1 MALIT
6 NLYSAL
12 AQGTLWGIMALG
24 VYITF
29 RILDIA
35 DLSCDGTFAL
45 GGCISAILITR
56 GVNPFV
62 TLLFALVGGM
72 LAGLVTGWLHT
83 KLMIP
88 AILAGILTMIA
99 LWSVNIRVMGGPNV
113 SLLGEDT
120 AFTKVMDLLG
130 VDQTLATLV
139 VGVIIGAIVIAALYW
154 FFGTEIGCALRATG
168 NNEFMVRALG
178 GNTDTSKVLGLVI
191 SNGLISVSGALVA
204 QNQGYGDI
212 KMGTGS
218 IVIGLASIVIG
229 EVIFGKRFNF
239 AYILASLIGGA
250 MVYRMI
256 ISLVLH
262 FGLSTDDMKL
272 HQHRKRGKVMLEIK
286 NVHKT
291 FNKGTINEKK
301 ALNGVN
307 LHLDPGDFVTII
319 GGNGAGKSTTLN
331 MVAGVYPIDQGTIIL
346 DGKDISD
353 LPEYKRAYMLGRVF
367 QDPMMGTAAG
377 MQIEE
382 NMAMANRRGKKRGLS
397 WGITK
402 KEKEMFKEKLQMLD
416 LGLEDRMTSK
426 VGLLS
431 GGQRQALTL
440 LMATLKKPSLLLLD
454 EHTAA
459 LDPKTAK
466 KVLDITE
473 KIVARDN
480 LTTMMVTHNMK
491 DAINIGNRLIM
502 MSDGKII
509 YDVKGEEKKKLKVA
523 DLLQKFEEASGGEF
537 ANDRMLLSLIVVGQL

>member
-154 FFGTEIGCALRATG
+154 FFGTEIGCALRA
-168 NNEFMVRALG
+168 LG

-272 HQHRKRGKVMLEIK
+272 
-286 NVHKT
+286 
-291 FNKGTINEKK
+291 F
-301 ALNGVN
+301 
-307 LHLDPGDFVTII
+307 
-319 GGNGAGKSTTLN
+319 
-331 MVAGVYPIDQGTIIL
+331 
-346 DGKDISD
+346 
-353 LPEYKRAYMLGRVF
+353 
-367 QDPMMGTAAG
+367 TA
-377 MQIEE
+377 I
-382 NMAMANRRGKKRGLS
+382 
-397 WGITK
+397 
-402 KEKEMFKEKLQMLD
+402 
-416 LGLEDRMTSK
+416 
-426 VGLLS
+426 
-431 GGQRQALTL
+431 
-440 LMATLKKPSLLLLD
+440 
-454 EHTAA
+454 
-459 LDPKTAK
+459 
-466 KVLDITE
+466 
-473 KIVARDN
+473 IVA
-480 LTTMMVTHNMK
+480 L
-491 DAINIGNRLIM
+491 ALGIPA
-502 MSDGKII
+502 
-509 YDVKGEEKKKLKVA
+509 LKSKYSHRRTPA
-523 DLLQKFEEASGGEF
+523 
-537 ANDRMLLSLIVVGQL
+537 

>member
-62 TLLFALVGGM
+62 TLLFALAGGM

-130 VDQTLATLV
+130 VDQTLATLM
-139 VGVIIGAIVIAALYW
+139 VGVIIGVIVIAALYW
-154 FFGTEIGCALRATG
+154 FFGTEIGCAL
-168 NNEFMVRALG
+168 MVRALG

-272 HQHRKRGKVMLEIK
+272 
-286 NVHKT
+286 
-291 FNKGTINEKK
+291 F
-301 ALNGVN
+301 
-307 LHLDPGDFVTII
+307 
-319 GGNGAGKSTTLN
+319 
-331 MVAGVYPIDQGTIIL
+331 
-346 DGKDISD
+346 
-353 LPEYKRAYMLGRVF
+353 
-367 QDPMMGTAAG
+367 TA
-377 MQIEE
+377 I
-382 NMAMANRRGKKRGLS
+382 
-397 WGITK
+397 
-402 KEKEMFKEKLQMLD
+402 
-416 LGLEDRMTSK
+416 
-426 VGLLS
+426 
-431 GGQRQALTL
+431 
-440 LMATLKKPSLLLLD
+440 
-454 EHTAA
+454 
-459 LDPKTAK
+459 
-466 KVLDITE
+466 
-473 KIVARDN
+473 IVA
-480 LTTMMVTHNMK
+480 L
-491 DAINIGNRLIM
+491 ALGIPA
-502 MSDGKII
+502 
-509 YDVKGEEKKKLKVA
+509 LKSKYSHRRTPA
-523 DLLQKFEEASGGEF
+523 
-537 ANDRMLLSLIVVGQL
+537 